1 MKFGIAAKL
10 ALLLA
15 LVGIT
20 AAVATGYLAY
30 QHSRAQMVKAA
41 QKELITSTQV
51 LGRRIATEREAIG
64 RDLRLLVHHPA
75 ASAMLLAPN
84 ATHEEQ
90 LGTLFRLFMQSNPGY
105 FQIRLISASDHGL
118 EIVRMDRNADRII
131 PVTGDDLQEKGH
143 FAYVSDTLKLPPD
156 EVYLSR
162 FTINHERGSNAA
174 QDQPSAQLS
183 MPVYEGKQLLGLVV
197 INIDITRFFHQLMLD
212 LPPDFHVYLANQ
224 SGDVLIHPDESKTF
238 GFDKGR
244 RVLIQDEFPATRALL
259 ERRTSQA
266 VQIVSASERDHPRAA
281 AFSSFSVVV
290 SSAEPLLLLGLS
302 QPLDGLEDAIVGMRN
317 DMLPLLAGISAIS
330 LVLAVALAR
339 LVTHPLKQLTT
350 AARNLASTHS
360 TGALPIRRRDEIG
373 ELARTFEQMAVR
385 MQSQMQNLQDN
396 QDEFEFLAHH
406 DTLTNLPNRRML
418 LDRLQQAIA
427 HARRENETVTLL
439 FIDIDNFKQIND
451 SLGHNA
457 GDLVLIAVADR
468 LRGLVRTNDTVARL
482 GGDEFVVLLDGHL
495 ERENIEHLVAMLTQ
509 AIKAAIPT
517 QDKDVNISVSI
528 GISQFPQ
535 DGTSADALLSSADN
549 AMYRV
554 KAAGRNGFGF
564 ATPD

>member
-10 ALLLA
+10 AFLLA

-20 AAVATGYLAY
+20 AAVATGYYAY
-30 QHSRAQMVKAA
+30 QHSREQMVKAT
-41 QKELITSTQV
+41 QQELITSTQV
-51 LGRRIATEREAIG
+51 LGRRVATERESIT
-64 RDLRLLVHHPA
+64 RDLRLLVQHPA
-75 ASAMLLAPN
+75 ARAMLVTPDA
-84 ATHEEQ
+84 AQQEQ
-90 LGTLFRLFMQSNPGY
+90 LSTLFRLLMQSNPGY
-105 FQIRLISASDHGL
+105 FQIRLISARDHGL
-118 EIVRMDRNADRII
+118 EVVRMDRTADRII

-143 FAYVSDTLKLPPD
+143 FAYVSDTLKLPPN

-183 MPVYEGKQLLGLVV
+183 MPVYDGKQLLGLVV
-197 INIDITRFFHQLMLD
+197 INLDITRFFHQLMLD

-224 SGDVLIHPDESKTF
+224 TGDVLIHPDESKTF

-244 RVLIQDEFPATRALL
+244 RVLIQDEFPATRDLL
-259 ERRTSQA
+259 ERRTNQV
-266 VQIVSASERDHPRAA
+266 VQIVPASDSDHPRAA
-281 AFSSFSVVV
+281 AFSSFPVVV

-302 QPLDGLEDAIVGMRN
+302 QPLDRLEDAIMGLRN
-317 DMLPLLAGISAIS
+317 DMLPLLVAISAIS
-330 LVLAVALAR
+330 LLLAVALAR
-339 LVTHPLKQLTT
+339 LVTQPLKELTT
-350 AARNLASTHS
+350 AARNLAHTHS
-360 TGALPIRRRDEIG
+360 TGTLPTKRRDEIG
-373 ELARTFEQMAVR
+373 ELARTFEQMALR
-385 MQSQMQNLQDN
+385 MQTQMQNLQDN

-418 LDRLQQAIA
+418 LDRLPQAIA

-439 FIDIDNFKQIND
+439 FIDLDNFKQIND

-457 GDLVLIAVADR
+457 GDQVLIAVADR

-482 GGDEFVVLLDGHL
+482 GGDEFVILLDGHI
-495 ERENIEHLVAMLTQ
+495 EREDIERLVAMLTQ
-509 AIKAAIPT
+509 AIKAPIPAQGQEVHT
-517 QDKDVNISVSI
+517 NVSI
-528 GISQFPQ
+528 GISQFPK

-554 KAAGRNGFGF
+554 KAAGRDGFSF

>member
-20 AAVATGYLAY
+20 TALVTGYYAY
-30 QHSRAQMVKAA
+30 QHSRDQMVKAT

-51 LGRRIATEREAIG
+51 LGRRVTTEREAVT
-64 RDLRLLVHHPA
+64 RDLRLLVQHPA
-75 ASAMLLAPN
+75 AKAMLQAPD
-84 ATHEEQ
+84 AAQQEQ
-90 LGTLFRLFMQSNPGY
+90 LSTLFRLFMQSNPGY
-105 FQIRLISASDHGL
+105 FQIRLISARDHGL
-118 EIVRMDRNADRII
+118 EVVRMDRNADRII
-131 PVTGDDLQEKGH
+131 PVTGNDLQEKGH

-197 INIDITRFFHQLMLD
+197 INLDITRFFHQLMLD

-224 SGDVLIHPDESKTF
+224 TGDVLIHPDESKTF

-244 RVLIQDEFPATRALL
+244 RVLIQDEFPATRDLL
-259 ERRTSQA
+259 ERRTNQV
-266 VQIVSASERDHPRAA
+266 VQIVPASDSDHPRAA
-281 AFSSFSVVV
+281 AFSSFPVVV

-302 QPLDGLEDAIVGMRN
+302 QPLDRLEDAIVGLRN
-317 DMLPLLAGISAIS
+317 DILPLLAAISAIS
-330 LVLAVALAR
+330 LLLAVALAR
-339 LVTHPLKQLTT
+339 LVTQPLKQLTT
-350 AARNLASTHS
+350 AARNLAHTHS
-360 TGALPIRRRDEIG
+360 TGTLPTKRRDEIG
-373 ELARTFEQMAVR
+373 ELARTFEQMALR
-385 MQSQMQNLQDN
+385 MQTQMQNLQDN

-418 LDRLQQAIA
+418 LDRLPQAIA

-439 FIDIDNFKQIND
+439 FIDLDNFKQIND

-457 GDLVLIAVADR
+457 GDQVLIAVADC

-482 GGDEFVVLLDGHL
+482 GGDEFVILLDGHI
-495 ERENIEHLVAMLTQ
+495 EREGIERLVAMLTQ
-509 AIKAAIPT
+509 AIKAPIPAQGQEVHT
-517 QDKDVNISVSI
+517 NVSI
-528 GISQFPQ
+528 GISQFPK

-554 KAAGRNGFGF
+554 KAAGRDGFSF